1 MLQNEYLL
9 AKLSLDTVKDEPS
22 EVFSIRAPKWQF
34 QGVVLS
40 KHRCYSHSKYVQ
52 SPAFSL
58 SLSLF
63 AMCSR
68 SLSSFSIR
76 RESLRRFGRVNAIV

>member
-40 KHRCYSHSKYVQ
+40 KHRCYSHSKCVQ
-52 SPAFSL
+52 SPASLCLSL
-58 SLSLF
+58 SLSL
-63 AMCSR
+63 
-68 SLSSFSIR
+68 SLCLCHVLKK
-76 RESLRRFGRVNAIV
+76 SLLLFYTQRVSQTFW